1 MNLKK
6 YNFENLVEKLLGVKI
21 DFKLSFDKKA
31 SNKLRALGRVS
42 HYNSFFD
49 SQSNYCPLV

>member
-6 YNFENLVEKLLGVKI
+6 YNFENLVEKLLSVKI

-31 SNKLRALGRVS
+31 SNKLRALDRVS
-42 HYNSFFD
+42 HYNSFFN
-49 SQSNYCPLV
+49 SQSNHCH